1 MAPPAFAGGDL
12 PSRPQNSRGGYA
24 LSSARINASQEYR
37 ELNAKIQKYREQFSS
52 RAISLKEESSME
64 KQKQKELE
72 KYLKKEEGKKLVV
85 LENDLFLR
93 EALQIASDY
102 VGMAAR

>member
-1 MAPPAFAGGDL
+1 MIGRLA
-12 PSRPQNSRGGYA
+12 A
-24 LSSARINASQEYR
+24 LSSSRVTGSQEYR
-37 ELNAKIQKYREQFSS
+37 ERNAKIQKYREQFNS
-52 RAISLKEESSME
+52 RAISLKEESTME

-72 KYLKKEEGKKLVV
+72 KSLKKDDGKKLID

-102 VGMAAR
+102 MGMVMAAR